1 MGSWGL
7 LRGANEEEQTEG
19 AVEGTGQD
27 STSNSL
33 AEEGRLAFKFSSRGR
48 TLHEL

>member
-27 STSNSL
+27 STSNGL
-33 AEEGRLAFKFSSRGR
+33 AEEGRLAFSSRGR